1 MEIPFAFFQSRS
13 ILVPRFF
20 RSHSFSPAVTYAT
33 KQLTQALQEL
43 TARSQH
49 GGSTPQKPVEQ
60 TISFDHLQVAKEV
73 EQFLDKSQAYASETR
88 HISIGSY

>member
-1 MEIPFAFFQSRS
+1 M
-13 ILVPRFF
+13 
-20 RSHSFSPAVTYAT
+20 TYAIQ
-33 KQLTQALQEL
+33 QLTQALQEL

-49 GGSTPQKPVEQ
+49 GASTPQKPDEQ
-60 TISFDHLQVAKEV
+60 AISFDQLQVAEEV